1 MAEGV
6 LGLRAAAR
14 VPATLR
20 EIGEA
25 VRLARYTVSC
35 HLSITEEDGRLLRGE
50 DRGTRGASA
59 EIGPAK
65 PHRLMAI
72 SKAFVLVC
80 SQDVEHRFA
89 FLCFWL
95 LASN

>member
-1 MAEGV
+1 MMPASSMTGCLVRPARCRVAVTGLSVAEGV

-25 VRLARYTVSC
+25 VRLARYTVAC
-35 HLSITEEDGRLLRGE
+35 HLSITEEDGRLPCGE
-50 DRGTRGASA
+50 DRGTGGASA

-72 SKAFVLVC
+72 F
-80 SQDVEHRFA
+80 
-89 FLCFWL
+89 
-95 LASN
+95 